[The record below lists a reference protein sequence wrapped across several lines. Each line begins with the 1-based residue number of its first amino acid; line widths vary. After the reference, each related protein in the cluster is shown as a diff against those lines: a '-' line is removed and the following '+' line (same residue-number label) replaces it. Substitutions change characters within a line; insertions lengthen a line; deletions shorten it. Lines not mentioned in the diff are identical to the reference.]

1 VVAWECPFLADSG
14 RLRCPPLAE
23 SGPLRLLTDRW
34 QSGQTDD
41 YSPLIA
47 SIGRTGRGE
56 GPGLLRMDMT
66 SSVPLSSI
74 GALHQMAELHA

>member
-1 VVAWECPFLADSG
+1 M
-14 RLRCPPLAE
+14 AE
-23 SGPLRLLTDRW
+23 SGPLRLRTDRW

-47 SIGRTGRGE
+47 SIGRTESGE
-56 GPGLLRMDMT
+56 LPGLLRMDIT
-66 SSVPLSSI
+66 SSALLSSI

>member
-1 VVAWECPFLADSG
+1 MLCL
-14 RLRCPPLAE
+14 LRANWPLLAE
-23 SGPLRLLTDRW
+23 SGPLRLLTHRW

-41 YSPLIA
+41 YSPPIA
-47 SIGRTGRGE
+47 SIGRTGSGE
-56 GPGLLRMDMT
+56 LPGLLRMDMT